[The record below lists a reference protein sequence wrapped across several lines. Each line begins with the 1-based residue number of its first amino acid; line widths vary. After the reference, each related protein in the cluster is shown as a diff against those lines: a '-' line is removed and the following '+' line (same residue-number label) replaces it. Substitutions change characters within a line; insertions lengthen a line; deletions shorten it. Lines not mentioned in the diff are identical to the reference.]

1 MSYRSIAYL
10 MLVSV
15 LIAGCGRKDLH
26 YPATAK
32 RPVSDQYH
40 GVTVVDDYRWLAE
53 QNSPEVR
60 AWVDAQNAVT
70 RSYLDGMRLRNAVE
84 KRVQE
89 LLEIQAVSYSSLI
102 RRGPA
107 IFALKFQPP
116 ANQPLLV
123 RLASPLSSEGENVV
137 LDLNALDSTGA
148 TAIDWYVP
156 SAEGKLVA
164 VCLSKGGSEDG
175 SAHVFNAV
183 TGEKLADVVP
193 RVQYPTGG
201 GDLAWNKEGTGFFY
215 TRYPHEGERPAE
227 DRNFYQQV
235 YFHLL
240 GTPASQDVY
249 AIGKEFPRIAE
260 TRLEVSKDGGFL
272 LATVANGDG
281 GEFSHYLRWPDG
293 KWKQV
298 TKNEDRVKSISFG
311 PGKTLLALSRA
322 GAPRGK
328 ILSLPVSRPQQVRVV
343 IPEAAYTIESFLVT
357 DTKLVVARNTGGPS
371 SLTIY
376 STGGEDPKEVA
387 LPPVS
392 TVADLVDIGGNA
404 FLMGVQSY
412 LEPFA
417 WRRCDAATGTLVPT
431 SLGTPVDISFDDATV
446 VREKATSKDGT
457 KIPLNLIMKKGTAR
471 DGRNPVLLRGYGGFG
486 SIESPSFSRI
496 RRFWLDCGGI
506 VAETNLRGGGEFG
519 DPWHEQ
525 GMLTRKQNVFDDFIA
540 CSRYLIDSG
549 YTSREHLAIEGGSNG
564 GLLMGAVLTQVPSLY
579 RAVVSHVGIYDML
592 RMELFPNGAFNIT
605 EYGTVK
611 NPEQF
616 AAMYAYSPYHHV
628 VRGTAYPAVFLL
640 SGENDGRVDPANS
653 RKMAAILQ
661 DATSSGLPI
670 LLLQSSGSGHGIGTG
685 LNARIRQTADVYAFL
700 CNQLGIDVP

>member
-1 MSYRSIAYL
+1 
-10 MLVSV
+10 
-15 LIAGCGRKDLH
+15 
-26 YPATAK
+26 
-32 RPVSDQYH
+32 
-40 GVTVVDDYRWLAE
+40 
-53 QNSPEVR
+53 
-60 AWVDAQNAVT
+60 
-70 RSYLDGMRLRNAVE
+70 MRLRDAVE
-84 KRVQE
+84 SRVKE
-89 LLEIQAVSYSSLI
+89 LLEKQAVAYTSLV
-102 RRGPA
+102 RRGPT
-107 IFALKFQPP
+107 IFALKHRPP
-116 ANQPLLV
+116 ANQPVLV
-123 RLASPLSSEGENVV
+123 RLASPQSGEGENVI
-137 LDLNALDSTGA
+137 LDLNALDSTGR

-156 SAEGKLVA
+156 SADGKLVA

-175 SAHVFNAV
+175 SAHVFNAA

-215 TRYPHEGERPAE
+215 TRYPHEGERTAE
-227 DRNFYQQV
+227 DQNFYQQV
-235 YFHLL
+235 YFHFL

-260 TRLEVSKDGGFL
+260 TRLEMSRDGRFL

-281 GEFSHYLRWPDG
+281 GEFSHFLRGPDG
-293 KWKQV
+293 RWTQL
-298 TKNEDRVKSISFG
+298 TRNEDRIKTITFG
-311 PGKTLLALSRA
+311 PEGTLLALSQA

-328 ILSLPVSRPQQVRVV
+328 ILSFPLSRPTQARVV
-343 IPEAAYTIESFLVT
+343 IPETTSTIDAFLVT
-357 DTKLVVARNTGGPS
+357 DTKLVLARNTGGPS
-371 SLTIY
+371 SVTIY
-376 STGGEDPKEVA
+376 STAGLDPKEVD

-392 TVADLVDIGGNA
+392 SVAGLVDIGSDA
-404 FLMGVQSY
+404 FLVGVQSY

-417 WRRCDAATGTLVPT
+417 WRRCDAATGTLAPT
-431 SLGTPVDISFDDATV
+431 SLGTQVDISFGDATV
-446 VREKATSKDGT
+446 ERVIAVSKDGT

-471 DGRNPVLLRGYGGFG
+471 NGHNPVLLRGYGGFG
-486 SIESPSFSRI
+486 AIESPSFSRI

-506 VAETNLRGGGEFG
+506 VAEANLRGGGEFG
-519 DPWHEQ
+519 DAWHEQ
-525 GMLTRKQNVFDDFIA
+525 GMLTHKQNVFDDFIA

-564 GLLMGAVLTQVPSLY
+564 GLLMGAVLTQQPSLY

-640 SGENDGRVDPANS
+640 AGENDGRVDPANS

-661 DATSSGLPI
+661 DATSSGLPV
-670 LLLQSSGSGHGIGTG
+670 LLLQSSGSGHGIGSG
-685 LNARIRQTADVYAFL
+685 LNARIRETADVYAFL
-700 CNQLGIDVP
+700 CDQLGIEVR